1 MSFTERRAWR
11 VWIALM
17 SVAGC
22 SACSQRPSPTDAA
35 IDAEETLSSDATHD
49 AGVRPDGG
57 PSDARVLRDAG
68 PDEVQWFQ
76 EGEVCAPLS
85 VATPPRPT
93 PRRCLVA
100 GCLDVT
106 FGGPRSAEEI
116 RRLGTLVLFDDI
128 FLYSQFDE
136 RDFART
142 ILGPV
147 EGRVSATNT
156 VCGGETM
163 AATRSWLSP
172 QRSAVLCE
180 DLDRW
185 SLRIIDS
192 DQRRQCTIATA
203 RRAVPI
209 ERGSGGLRR
218 LRNAWAWHEN
228 FQRAKDD
235 VVILEDNAPVRRRLT
250 DQFGVKTMHVHND
263 RLYWF
268 ETNWTQGGSSL
279 RVSEAPY
286 RTVDTLWT
294 SALPV
299 HRMSADINDPSRVVF
314 EVARGDEVAAN
325 HGDIFFAD
333 LDTIDTVPPRNL
345 TNDAGSQFWPLVLGD
360 RVVFTDISR
369 STVRPDGAPSEDHD
383 RWDLVLLDLPSG
395 TRRIV
400 YSNEIRLRSVPL
412 HAPRRVRLLE
422 QRPGRHAHPRALRGR
437 KPDCASSAARASPV
451 RPR

>member
-1 MSFTERRAWR
+1 MSFTERRAWL
-11 VWIALM
+11 VWIAFLG
-17 SVAGC
+17 ATGC

-35 IDAEETLSSDATHD
+35 TDAEATLSSDATHD
-49 AGVRPDGG
+49 ASARPDVLAR
-57 PSDARVLRDAG
+57 DALVLRDAA

-76 EGEVCAPLS
+76 EGELCAPVS
-85 VATPPRPT
+85 VATSQPPVTRQ
-93 PRRCLVA
+93 CLVA
-100 GCLDVT
+100 GCFDVT
-106 FGGPRSAEEI
+106 LGGPRNAEEI

-136 RDFART
+136 GDRT
-142 ILGPV
+142 RTVLGPP

-163 AATRSWLSP
+163 AATRTWLSA

-203 RRAVPI
+203 RRAEPI

-235 VVILEDNAPVRRRLT
+235 VVILEDNAPTRRRLT

-268 ETNWTQGGSSL
+268 ETNWTQGGASL

-286 RTVDTLWT
+286 RTVNTLWT
-294 SALPV
+294 SAMPV
-299 HRMSADINDPSRVVF
+299 HRMSADINNPSHIVF
-314 EVARGDEVAAN
+314 EIARGDEVAAN

-345 TNDAGSQFWPLVLGD
+345 TNDSTSQFWPLVLGD

-383 RWDLVLLDLPSG
+383 RWDLVLLNLQSG
-395 TRRIV
+395 ARRII
-400 YSNEIRLRSVPL
+400 YSNDIGFDQYLFTSLGVYGFSNNVLAVMPI
-412 HAPRRVRLLE
+412 
-422 QRPGRHAHPRALRGR
+422 
-437 KPDCASSAARASPV
+437 PDA
-451 RPR
+451 